1 MSGSGRDH
9 SQAPSPKPQAPSPKP
24 KNSLPMI
31 DPRILNQPTP
41 LTLAGV
47 PDGAQAMILGA
58 LARERGPMVYVAR
71 DEVRLTQ
78 IVEGLAFFAPDV
90 AVLSFP
96 AWDCLPYDRV
106 SPNGEV
112 LARRVAT
119 LSALSL
125 RPAQGALI
133 LVTTIN
139 AAIQMVPPRAVM
151 AGAMLTLSRGQHI
164 AMDAIQQFLANNGY
178 GRTGTVREAGEYA
191 LRGGIL
197 DLYPAGASEPV
208 RLDFFGEQ
216 LESLRKFDPETQR
229 SAEPLETLTLVPA
242 SEALLD
248 AHSIK
253 RFRAGYVQHFGLPGD
268 DPLYEAVAAGRRHPG
283 MEHWLALFHDHLETI
298 LDYLPKAP
306 VLFDANALDARTSR
320 LELIQDYFEARK
332 TGGLGGDKA
341 AAALGAVPYRALDP
355 KSLYLDDAAWAKAL
369 AGRPQRHFSAHNQPE
384 SKDVVDLGGQLGR
397 SFAAE
402 RQREG
407 VNVYDAVGAHAR
419 ALIAKGMKVVIACW
433 SAGAADRLKAV
444 LDDHKISP
452 LIAVSS
458 ANDIEK
464 MPQGAFGLAVLRLE
478 AGFETA
484 KLAIIGEQDILGER
498 MVRPRRRSRRAENF
512 LREAAGLSQGDLVV
526 HVDHGIGRFDGLQTL
541 DVNGAPHDCL
551 LLLYAGGDKLYLPV
565 ENIDLLTR
573 FGAEDPDVGLDKLGG
588 GAWQARRS
596 KLKSRIRD
604 MAAELMRIAA
614 ARQLKDAPILAP
626 PEGVYDEFCA
636 RFPYEETEDQEAAI
650 ADVMEDLAKGQPMDR
665 LICGD
670 VGFGKTEVALR
681 AAFVMAMSGRQ
692 VAVVAPTTLLCRQH
706 FRTFTSRFAGW
717 PMQVRQ
723 LSRLVGTKET
733 AETKQGLAEGSVD
746 VVVGTHA
753 LLAKNIAFRDLALVI
768 VDEEQ
773 HFGVKHKERLKSL
786 KADVHVLTLS
796 ATPIPRTLQL
806 AMSGV
811 RELSLIAT
819 PPVDRLA
826 VKTFVLPFDPVTLR
840 EALLREHYRGGQ
852 SFYVVPRIADLDEA
866 AAFLRETVPEVKV
879 ATAHGQMA
887 AGALEDVMTAFY
899 ERQYDVLLS
908 TTIIESGLDIPTA
921 NTLVVHRADMFGLAQ
936 LYQLRGRI
944 GRAKTRAF
952 AYLTVPA
959 RRVLTSAADKRLK
972 VLQSLDSLGAGF
984 TLASHDLDI
993 RGAGNLLGEEQSGHI
1008 KEVGIEL
1015 YQAMLEEAINNLRQ
1029 NGQSAADRAAGS
1041 SADKWSPAIA
1051 LGMSVLIPESYVAD
1065 LDARLSLYR
1074 RLGDIESRA
1083 DIDGFAAELIDRFG
1097 PLPGEVDHLLNVVE
1111 LKGMCR
1117 QAGIAKL
1124 DAGPK
1129 GLIISFRGNAPPN
1142 PMGIIDWVRKH
1153 ADVAKLRNDHK
1164 LVYFESDESAELR
1177 VKITRDLLADLVA
1190 IASAGEGA
1198 GLAKKGLKP

>member
-1 MSGSGRDH
+1 MTTTRSGL
-9 SQAPSPKPQAPSPKP
+9 
-24 KNSLPMI
+24 SL
-31 DPRILNQPTP
+31 DQRVLNQPTP
-41 LTLAGV
+41 LTLSGV
-47 PDGAQAMILGA
+47 PDGAQAITLGL
-58 LARERGPMVYVAR
+58 LARARGPVLFVAR
-71 DEVRLTQ
+71 DEVRLNQ
-78 IVEGLAFFAPDV
+78 VLEGLAFFAPDL
-90 AVLSFP
+90 AVLSLP

-106 SPNGEV
+106 SPNAEV

-125 RPAQGALI
+125 RAPEGALVI
-133 LVTTIN
+133 ATTIN
-139 AAIQMVPPRAVM
+139 AAIQLVPPRRIM
-151 AGAMLTLSRGQHI
+151 AGAILTLTKGQFI
-164 AMDAIQQFLANNGY
+164 AMDAIQTFLVNNGY

-191 LRGGIL
+191 MRGGIL
-197 DLYPAGASEPV
+197 DLFPAGASDPV

-216 LESLRKFDPETQR
+216 LESLRRFDPETQR
-229 SAEPLETLTLVPA
+229 SQDALTSLTLVPA

-248 AHSIK
+248 PDSIR
-253 RFRAGYVQHFGLPGD
+253 RFRAGYVQQFGLAGD
-268 DPLYEAVAAGRRHPG
+268 DPLYEAIAAGRRHPG
-283 MEHWLALFHDHLETI
+283 MEHWLALFHDRLETV
-298 LDYLPKAP
+298 LDYVPNSY
-306 VLFDANALDARTSR
+306 VVFDTNAEEARASR
-320 LELIQDYFEARK
+320 LELIQDYYEARK
-332 TGGLGGDKA
+332 AGGLGGDKA
-341 AAALGAVPYRALDP
+341 AAALGAVPYRALEPDR
-355 KSLYLDDAAWAKAL
+355 LYLDNETWAKAL
-369 AGRPQRHFSAHNQPE
+369 AGHKLRQFSPHTQPE
-384 SKDVVDLGGQLGR
+384 SKDVFDFGGRLGR
-397 SFAAE
+397 SFAPE

-419 ALIAKGMKVVIACW
+419 SLLNNDRKVVVACW

-444 LDDHKISP
+444 LEDHKITP
-452 LIAVSS
+452 LIPVESMA
-458 ANDIEK
+458 DIDRL
-464 MPQGAFGLAVLRLE
+464 PAGSLGLSVLRLE
-478 AGFETA
+478 AGFEFGG
-484 KLAIIGEQDILGER
+484 LVIIGEQDILGER
-498 MVRPRRRSRRAENF
+498 MVRPRKRSRRAENF

-526 HVDHGIGRFDGLQTL
+526 HVDHGIGRYDGLHTL

-551 LLLYAGGDKLYLPV
+551 LLLYAGGDRLYLPV

-573 FGAEDPDVGLDKLGG
+573 FGAEDQDVGLDKLGG

-614 ARQLKDAPILAP
+614 ARQMKEAPILAP
-626 PEGVYDEFCA
+626 PDGVYDEFCA

-650 ADVMEDLAKGQPMDR
+650 ADVMDDLSKGQPMDR

-717 PMQVRQ
+717 PVRVRQ

-733 AETKQGLAEGSVD
+733 AETKAGLADGSVD
-746 VVVGTHA
+746 VVIGTHA
-753 LLAKNIAFRDLALVI
+753 LLAKNIEFRDLALVI

-826 VKTFVLPFDPVTLR
+826 VKTFALPFDPVTLR

-852 SFYVVPRIADLDEA
+852 SCYVVPRIADLDEA
-866 AAFLRETVPEVKV
+866 AAFLKETVPEVKV

-899 ERQYDVLLS
+899 ERQFDVLLS

-921 NTLVVHRADMFGLAQ
+921 NTLIVHRADMFGLAQ

-1029 NGQSAADRAAGS
+1029 GGQQAADRASGGGS
-1041 SADKWSPAIA
+1041 EKWSPAIA
-1051 LGMSVLIPESYVAD
+1051 LGMSVLIPETYVAD
-1065 LDARLSLYR
+1065 LDARLALYR
-1074 RLGDIESRA
+1074 RLGDIETKA

-1097 PLPGEVDHLLNVVE
+1097 PLPGEVEHLLNVVE
-1111 LKGMCR
+1111 LKGLCR
-1117 QAGIAKL
+1117 QAGVSKL

-1129 GLIISFRGNAPPN
+1129 GLILSFRGNAPPN

-1164 LVYFESDESAELR
+1164 LVYYESDDVPEAR
-1177 VKITRDLLADLVA
+1177 VKITRDLLAELVA
-1190 IASAGEGA
+1190 IAGRAA
-1198 GLAKKGLKP
+1198 